1 MALAYAFTATLW
13 HYPGEAGW
21 HFLTLPEPLAAE
33 IREDTAMFRR
43 GFGSVRITATVSG
56 HNWSTSLFPDSKT
69 GTYLLPVKK
78 AIRTA
83 AGLEAGDQ
91 VTVRLEVPESV

>member
-1 MALAYAFTATLW
+1 MALSYAFTATLW

-21 HFLTLPEPLAAE
+21 HFLTLPEELAAE
-33 IREDTAMFRR
+33 IREDTATRR
-43 GFGSVRITATVSG
+43 RSFGSVKITATVSG
-56 HNWSTSLFPDSKT
+56 LNWSTSLFPEPRG

-91 VTVRLEVPESV
+91 VDVHLEVPGSG